1 MKHSQTIKSRV
12 CAGFFMIGL
21 SLAILD
27 GLANEKHFL
36 DAVGG
41 KSATLCETLTPL
53 ALFL

>member
-12 CAGFFMIGL
+12 CAGFFIIGL

-27 GLANEKHFL
+27 GLGSELQFL
-36 DAVGG
+36 EAMSG
-41 KSATLCETLTPL
+41 KSAKLCETLTPL